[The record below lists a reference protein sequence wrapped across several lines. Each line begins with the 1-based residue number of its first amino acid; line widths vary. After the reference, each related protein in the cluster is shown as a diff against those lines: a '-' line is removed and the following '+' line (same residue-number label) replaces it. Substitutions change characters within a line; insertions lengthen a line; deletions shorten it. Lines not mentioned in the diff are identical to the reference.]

1 MALVALGINHKT
13 APLHFR
19 EQMAFSPDQMA
30 SALCSCVQHTPASG
44 VVILSTCN
52 RTELYA
58 EVDTDYAAEVSQW
71 FSRFQQADDELVA
84 KHSYCFYQQ
93 QALEHLIVVAS
104 GLDSMVLGEPQILG
118 QLKQAYNQAK
128 HQGTVDKALDTR
140 FQFAFS
146 VAKKVRTQ
154 TDIGRSAVSVA
165 FCSVKLAQQIF
176 DDLSRSEVMLLGAG
190 ETIELVAEHLT
201 QQKLSG
207 LIVANRTIARA
218 QEMIGRLSPKLEH
231 ASAKAI
237 TIEQIPEYLARC
249 DLLISSTASSLPIIG
264 KGLMESV
271 MRQRKQKPMLLIDLA
286 VPRDIEPAV
295 DELDTAF
302 VYDVDGLQAI
312 LEQNKE
318 SRLQSVE
325 QAQSIIREQLMAF
338 EQWQLKRDQGK
349 LIQKLRAQ
357 LNENLTPLFDKAA
370 RQIEQGDNAAAVFQE
385 LQQRT
390 INQTAHVPTQM
401 VKQLGEQES
410 HLSLADFCRL
420 YQLEYESVD
429 AHVSDE
435 HKTP

>member
-30 SALCSCVQHTPASG
+30 SALCSCVQHTPATG

-58 EVDTDYAAEVSQW
+58 EVEAHQAAKVSHW
-71 FSRFQQADDELVA
+71 FSQFQQADDELVA
-84 KHSYCFYQQ
+84 KHSYCFSEHK
-93 QALEHLIVVAS
+93 ALEHLIVVAS

-165 FCSVKLAQQIF
+165 FCAVKLAQQIF

-201 QQKLSG
+201 QQKMAG
-207 LIVANRTIARA
+207 LIVANRTIAKA
-218 QEMIGRLSPKLEH
+218 QEMIGRLALKLQH
-231 ASAKAI
+231 TPAKAI

-295 DELDTAF
+295 DELDTTF
-302 VYDVDGLQAI
+302 VYDVDGLHVI

-325 QAQSIIREQLMAF
+325 QAQTIIHNQLMAF
-338 EQWQLKRDQGK
+338 EQWQLNRDQGK
-349 LIQKLRAQ
+349 LIQQLRAR
-357 LNENLTPLFDKAA
+357 LSENVAPLFDRAV
-370 RQIEQGDNAAAVFQE
+370 RRLEQGDNATAVLQE

-390 INQTAHVPTQM
+390 INQLAHVPTQI
-401 VKQLGEQES
+401 VKQLGDQDAI
-410 HLSLADFCRL
+410 LSLAEFCQL
-420 YQLEYESVD
+420 YQIELESAD
-429 AHVSDE
+429 TQSPDE
-435 HKTP
+435 